1 MVNLGPAVLNESFVR
16 DVVVV
21 MTQLLS
27 FKLQPAEKKFCL
39 EGAQKQEEGVE
50 PKKWLFVVRNGSKL
64 RTVSV

>member
-21 MTQLLS
+21 TQLLS

-39 EGAQKQEEGVE
+39 EGAQKQEEGE